1 MKSWV
6 LVLVANEPYLS
17 KAFQTIHQA
26 RTIGKWRDSIC
37 LLCPESLQF
46 DHSIVRFIE
55 DYSVFVLKI
64 PDHPLEP
71 LLRLWNQNPDH
82 PNFPYVATRPFIYQ
96 KFNIFHTFFKQWEV
110 VFYLDAG
117 CQIQGPLERIKQS
130 CEPNGILYAHSDAY
144 PTYEWKLDRQFSF
157 EIAPESMVT
166 ELKTLYNFNV
176 DYFQTTLLIF
186 DTTLIEDITVQLLF
200 SLAEKYPISFRMDQG
215 IINLLF
221 LCEMGVWR
229 QMPFA
234 DQEGFLYDFHEREG
248 CLRRQYLIMKY
259 PKQLL

>member
-1 MKSWV
+1 MKSWI

-17 KAFQTIHQA
+17 KAFQTIKQA
-26 RTIGKWRDSIC
+26 RTIGGWRDTIC
-37 LLCPESLQF
+37 LLCPETLQF
-46 DHSIVRFIE
+46 DEMNLCFIE
-55 DYSVFVLKI
+55 NYSILILKI
-64 PDHPLEP
+64 PYRSVEA

-82 PNFPYVATRPFIYQ
+82 PNFSYVATRPFIYQ
-96 KFNIFHTFFKQWEV
+96 KFNVFNTFFKQWDV

-130 CEPNGILYAHSDAY
+130 CEPDGILYAHSDTY
-144 PTYEWKLDRQFSF
+144 PTYEWKFDRQFSF

-176 DYFQTTLLIF
+176 DYFQSTLMIF
-186 DTTLIEDITVQLLF
+186 DTKLIDETTVELLF
-200 SLAEKYPISFRMDQG
+200 SFAEKYPFSFRMDQG

-229 QMPFA
+229 QIPLS
-234 DQEGFLYDFHEREG
+234 DEKGFLYDFHEREG
-248 CLRRQYLIMKY
+248 CLRTQYLIMK
-259 PKQLL
+259 